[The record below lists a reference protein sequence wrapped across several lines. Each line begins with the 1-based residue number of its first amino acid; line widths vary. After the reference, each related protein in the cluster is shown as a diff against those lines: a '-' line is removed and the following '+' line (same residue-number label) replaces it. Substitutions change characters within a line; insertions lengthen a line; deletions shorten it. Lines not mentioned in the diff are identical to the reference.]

1 MWVLEIYDS
10 KLVDKYLL
18 LVFKRI
24 IIKTLISLIRLE
36 NLIKR
41 NKKLKHLKML
51 QIGVCFN
58 NKKKCIFKFV
68 ILCTYVNQ

>member
-24 IIKTLISLIRLE
+24 IINAL
-36 NLIKR
+36 
-41 NKKLKHLKML
+41 NKYL
-51 QIGVCFN
+51 
-58 NKKKCIFKFV
+58 
-68 ILCTYVNQ
+68 